1 MLPDPDINPEFYDG
15 VPTKRLLAWVTDV
28 LIISV
33 LTALAVPLTA
43 FTGLF
48 FLPFLFIVISFAY
61 RIITLT
67 RGSATWGMRLF
78 ALELRQAD
86 DRPFDLP
93 TAFFHTLGYSISWSI
108 PLIQIA
114 SAVLMCTTDRR
125 QGVSDLVL
133 GSVAL
138 NRRG

>member
-1 MLPDPDINPEFYDG
+1 MIPDPELNPEFYDG
-15 VPTKRLLAWVTDV
+15 VPTKRLLAWVVDM
-28 LIISV
+28 LIV
-33 LTALAVPLTA
+33 AVFTALAVPFTA

-48 FLPFLFIVISFAY
+48 FLPFLFVVISFSY
-61 RIITLT
+61 RVITLA

-78 ALELRQAD
+78 ALELRTNE

-93 TAFFHTLGYSISWSI
+93 TAFFHTLGYGLSWSI

-114 SAVLMCTTDRR
+114 SAVLMCSTERR